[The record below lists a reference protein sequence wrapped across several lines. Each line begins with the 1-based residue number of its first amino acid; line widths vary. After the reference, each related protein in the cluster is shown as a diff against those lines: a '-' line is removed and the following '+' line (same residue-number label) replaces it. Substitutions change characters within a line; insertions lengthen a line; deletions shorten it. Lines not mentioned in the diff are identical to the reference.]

1 MIEHIGLHVG
11 DAAKSTAFYKEA
23 LAPLGYKVI
32 KEYPEWN
39 VVGMGQEMPNFW
51 ISPKEGAAGSV
62 HIAFGAKT
70 RAEVDAFYAAAIKA
84 GGKDNGK
91 PGVRTDYSPTYYAA
105 FVYDLDG
112 NNIEVVCH
120 AEK

>member
-1 MIEHIGLHVG
+1 MIEHIGLHVK
-11 DAAKSTAFYKEA
+11 DAGMSKAFYAAA
-23 LAPLGYKVI
+23 LLPLGYKVL
-32 KEYPEWN
+32 KEFPEWN
-39 VVGMGQEMPNFW
+39 VVGMGEASPDFW
-51 ISPKEGAAGSV
+51 ISPKENAGSV

-70 RAEVDAFYAAAIKA
+70 RADVDAFYDAAIKA

-105 FVYDLDG
+105 FVYDPDG

-120 AEK
+120 AAA